1 MRSILL
7 LTIATAT
14 LAGCASD
21 NPETIVTIGPATAP
35 AAARAAAAAPAMPET
50 GTEAARPAPTT
61 VARSQSAAPAMPVAQ
76 SAAAKPSA
84 QPGATQYA
92 ATTAAVA
99 GPTVA
104 AATVTASPTVAA
116 PTEATSPTVA
126 APTAAAS
133 PAVAAPTAAAAPVA
147 TPPSDASA
155 PSAFSTRHAYYEA
168 TRFSDLPGWR
178 TDDLGAAWDAF
189 RRSCGVLGTRSGWS
203 APCAASRAV
212 DARNAAAIRQFFET
226 YFSAYQIRNVDRST
240 DGTLTG
246 YYEPLLN
253 GSQQYGGAYIYPVYG
268 TPEDMLYLDARRV
281 PESARGGT
289 LAARIA
295 GRTIVPIADA
305 PPAVPGANGVYVLDL
320 HDGTADVRD
329 KKYRMRLD
337 HGRIVPYYTRAEI
350 ERGGLKAPVLAY
362 VDDPVMLYSMQVQ
375 GSGKIRMRDGT
386 IRRFAYAE
394 QNGRPFLPPVANR
407 AGGHK
412 LVVRGIDMDI
422 DVTDDD
428 PSASAAPAPSGDDAS
443 GDDAPVSPLLRGFK
457 LAAASVGGTAG
468 DAAPPAGGT
477 PIRHGFATS
486 DPSYVFFRPIPDSPN
501 GPVGALGV
509 PLSAGRSVA
518 VDPRTTPLGAPVFV
532 AAGGDPQAPGTIDR
546 LMMAQDS
553 GGAIRGAVRAD
564 YFYGFGQTAQTE
576 ASHTKERLRMWVLL
590 PKGLH
595 IAAQDA
601 TLKTRGVGGPAASNA
616 DCVVSDPDFC
626 VDDAP

>member
-1 MRSILL
+1 MRSIPLL
-7 LTIATAT
+7 PIAVAM

-21 NPETIVTIGPATAP
+21 NPATVVTIGPAETP
-35 AAARAAAAAPAMPET
+35 AVARAAAASSAAMPGME
-50 GTEAARPAPTT
+50 
-61 VARSQSAAPAMPVAQ
+61 AAPANAAPVTVAPRP
-76 SAAAKPSA
+76 SAAMPIAPSVA
-84 QPGATQYA
+84 SPRPSPQPGVATATGAAYA
-92 ATTAAVA
+92 AAA
-99 GPTVA
+99 PIA
-104 AATVTASPTVAA
+104 AATSSAA
-116 PTEATSPTVA
+116 A
-126 APTAAAS
+126 APTAAATS
-133 PAVAAPTAAAAPVA
+133 IAAATTAATAAPIIAT
-147 TPPSDASA
+147 TPPDASTPA
-155 PSAFSTRHAYYEA
+155 AFSTRHAYYQA
-168 TRFSDLPGWR
+168 TRFSDLPGWQ

-189 RRSCGVLGTRSGWS
+189 RRSCGVLGTRNGWS
-203 APCAASRAV
+203 APCSASRAV
-212 DARNAAAIRQFFET
+212 DARNAAAVRRFFET
-226 YFSAYQIRNVDRST
+226 YFNAYQIRNVDRST

-253 GSQQYGGAYIYPVYG
+253 GSQQSGGAYVYPVYG
-268 TPEDMLYLDARRV
+268 TPDDMLYLDARRV
-281 PESARGGT
+281 PASARGGT
-289 LAARIA
+289 PAARIV
-295 GRTIVPIADA
+295 GRTIVPIAA
-305 PPAVPGANGVYVLDL
+305 PSPPPPGANGSNGVYVLDL
-320 HDGTADVRD
+320 RDGIADIRD

-362 VDDPVMLYSMQVQ
+362 VDDPAMLYSMQVQ

-407 AGGHK
+407 TGGHR
-412 LVVRGIDMDI
+412 LVVRGIDVDI

-428 PSASAAPAPSGDDAS
+428 PSATSAAPAPADADAS
-443 GDDAPVSPLLRGFK
+443 DEDAPMSPLLRGFK
-457 LAAASVGGTAG
+457 LAAATTAAATAG
-468 DAAPPAGGT
+468 GAGGASGEAPAGGA

-509 PLSAGRSVA
+509 PLSAGRSIA

-532 AAGGDPQAPGTIDR
+532 ATGGDPQTPGAIDR

-564 YFYGFGQTAQTE
+564 YFYGFGQAAQTE
-576 ASHTKERLRMWVLL
+576 ASRTKQRLQMWVLL
-590 PKGLH
+590 PKGLP

-601 TLKTRGVGGPAASNA
+601 ALKTRGVGGPAASTA